1 MNIETKGLGAGSYPE
16 PSERRTK
23 DVELTLKL
31 EYTIR
36 TEVPKKWNKE
46 DIQEDVRK
54 NTDEYID
61 EAILEDFEVIIN

>member
-23 DVELTLKL
+23 DVELTLKA

-36 TEVPKKWNKE
+36 TEIPKNWTKE
-46 DIQEDVRK
+46 DIQEDIMK
-54 NTDEYID
+54 NIDEYID
-61 EAILEDFEVIIN
+61 EAWDKDYELIIN